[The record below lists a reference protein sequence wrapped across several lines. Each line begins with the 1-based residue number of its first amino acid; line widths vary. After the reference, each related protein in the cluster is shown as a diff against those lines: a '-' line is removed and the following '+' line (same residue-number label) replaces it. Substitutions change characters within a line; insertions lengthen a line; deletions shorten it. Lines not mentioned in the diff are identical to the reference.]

1 MVEAD
6 PFVLRRVMWLRSL
19 RWLACTEL
27 ADLVLVAD
35 NLTEVRHASG
45 ALVLAS
51 EAHPGAL
58 HLVVDGELASGAHTW
73 GPRSL
78 VAALEVLARRPMI
91 APVIAT
97 CETRTLQ
104 LHAGDAR
111 EILEENF
118 GILRAALRGLAD
130 RIPPI
135 PAAHLPVSLP
145 DPLGFVERLTIL
157 RRQLIFGGARLDAL
171 AGLAHASQEVR
182 IARGMA
188 LVIGGRP
195 AHASFVILDGVA
207 NGPRGALGP
216 GHAIGALETLAEL
229 PYPATIDARTPLRA
243 LETGAAAIFDVLEDY
258 PDLGVAMLAGF
269 ATMLAGAHV

>member
-1 MVEAD
+1 MVELD
-6 PFVLRRVMWLRSL
+6 PFVLRRVLWLRSL
-19 RWLACTEL
+19 RWLACTEI

-35 NLTEVRHASG
+35 NLSEVRHAAG
-45 ALVLAS
+45 ALVLAA
-51 EAHPGAL
+51 EVHPGAL
-58 HLVVDGELASGAHTW
+58 HLVVDGELASGARTW

-78 VAALEVLARRPMI
+78 VAALEVFARRPML
-91 APVIAT
+91 ATVIAT
-97 CETRTLQ
+97 RETRTLQ
-104 LHAGDAR
+104 LPAGDAR

-118 GILRAALRGLAD
+118 GILRAALRVLAAGM
-130 RIPPI
+130 PPL
-135 PAAHLPVSLP
+135 PAVHLPASLP

-157 RRQLIFGGARLDAL
+157 RRQLIFAEARLDAL

-182 IARGMA
+182 IARGGA
-188 LVIGGRP
+188 LATEGEP
-195 AHASFVILDGVA
+195 ALASFVILDGVA

-229 PYPATIDARTPLRA
+229 PHSATIDARTPLRA

-258 PDLGVAMLAGF
+258 PDLGVTMLAGF